1 MSMLIT
7 DTLIRVL
14 VYFIAVGV
22 VVPLMITQGTAW
34 VSVLF
39 IISFIDLIYLLRKP
53 KLVKKS

>member
-1 MSMLIT
+1 MLIT